1 MFQSNNNKGSSV
13 SLRQAN
19 LRNYTAR
26 SQTMPCALPHTEMHD
41 SPWGLPYAGTQTP
54 ETQNQ
59 LLEGA
64 DFYTVSGDGVAK
76 LLFQL
81 TSRYQM

>member
-1 MFQSNNNKGSSV
+1 
-13 SLRQAN
+13 
-19 LRNYTAR
+19 
-26 SQTMPCALPHTEMHD
+26 MPCALPHTEMHD

-64 DFYTVSGDGVAK
+64 DFYTVSGDGIAK

>member
-1 MFQSNNNKGSSV
+1 
-13 SLRQAN
+13 
-19 LRNYTAR
+19 
-26 SQTMPCALPHTEMHD
+26 MPCALPHTEMHD

-64 DFYTVSGDGVAK
+64 DFYTALGMG
-76 LLFQL
+76 LLSF
-81 TSRYQM
+81 SFN